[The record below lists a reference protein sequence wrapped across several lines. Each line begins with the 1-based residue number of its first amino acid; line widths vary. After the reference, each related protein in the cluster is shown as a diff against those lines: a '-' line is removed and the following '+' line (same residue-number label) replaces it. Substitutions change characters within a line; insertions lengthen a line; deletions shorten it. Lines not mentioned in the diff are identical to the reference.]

1 MKRIII
7 IGIMLGLLGT
17 LWACSKSRDES
28 QALSKEKYT
37 MEYLDSMLDRGGVF
51 EETIRQDL
59 DFNKMYDE
67 AERIDKDPRPL
78 RGHHIGLKYKT
89 VVFSSRGGCIRVP
102 ADGNKD
108 WSIDAIWGNRQG
120 VNYRD
125 EKPEFFGQ
133 PVRIVKEVQGNSS
146 LSVMFECDYFRV
158 RKVDN
163 ALDIILLDN
172 PSSEAVELTISVR
185 NYPNSEFIK
194 VIQKKGE

>member
-1 MKRIII
+1 MKRTITIVM
-7 IGIMLGLLGT
+7 MLGLLGS
-17 LWACSKSRDES
+17 LWACSKSRDDS
-28 QALSKEKYT
+28 QALSKNKYT
-37 MEYLDSMLDRGGVF
+37 MEYLDSMLDKGGVF
-51 EETIRQDL
+51 EEAILQDL
-59 DFNKMYDE
+59 DFNKRYDE
-67 AERIDKDPRPL
+67 AERIGKDPGPL

-194 VIQKKGE
+194 VIQQKRI